1 MNKAELVAIA
11 AEYAG
16 ISKKDAEKVLNG
28 AIDATIRAL
37 ADGEKVQITNFG
49 TFEAKQ
55 RKAKVGR
62 NPVTRE
68 PMEIPA
74 TRVAVFKASKSL
86 KEIVEK

>member
-1 MNKAELVAIA
+1 MNKSELVAIA

-16 ISKKDAEKVLNG
+16 ISKKDTERVLNG
-28 AIDATIRAL
+28 ALDAAIRAL
-37 ADGEKVQITNFG
+37 AAGDKVQITNFG

-68 PMEIPA
+68 SMEIPA

-86 KEIVEK
+86 KEIMEK